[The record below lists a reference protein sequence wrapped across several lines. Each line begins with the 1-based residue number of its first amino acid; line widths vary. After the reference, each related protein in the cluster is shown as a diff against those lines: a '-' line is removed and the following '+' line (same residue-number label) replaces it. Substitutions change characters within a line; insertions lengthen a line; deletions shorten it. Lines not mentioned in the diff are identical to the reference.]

1 LAPFFED
8 TAMIILRGIAA
19 AAVFAFAISAFS
31 NAADSCDRQLVMQID
46 SAKISLEPD
55 GFEISAFGTSESAG
69 WKDPTLVVSG
79 AITNGIATVDFVAC
93 RPEASAQVLTPIQ
106 TRALLDLDFATTR
119 QVVIRARTNSMTVDI
134 SAE

>member
-1 LAPFFED
+1 M
-8 TAMIILRGIAA
+8 TIARTI
-19 AAVFAFAISAFS
+19 AVVAIVALGTSGAS
-31 NAADSCDRQLVMQID
+31 DAADTCDRQLVMQID

-69 WKDPTLVVSG
+69 WKNPTLVVSG
-79 AITNGIATVDFVAC
+79 AVANGVATVDFVAC

-106 TRALLDLDFATTR
+106 TRALLNLDFATTR